1 MDNKEL
7 EKLFQ
12 ETLGDHGETPDPRV
26 WNRIRSSLDEKK
38 PKRVIPIWWRL
49 GAAAAA
55 LAGVLFLVNPWGET
69 GSSTPAVTEI
79 ETNQEGVNPVKNENF
94 QLKKPLEKPVQ
105 GEAIADQDIEKSE
118 VLEEDTGSGI
128 DSSSNPSRASGDK
141 EFKSTGN
148 RSLVSDERAGSSE
161 EQEEKPGII
170 PLNRSSEVAETET
183 TSDKS
188 LSNSQ
193 GQRTSAEL
201 GNRIPQEVAATQLP
215 EESPSDVA
223 ALPPNAV
230 DAKTEETLNTNTSE
244 KDKKSIFEVVEAQEA
259 LAETTDNGGKWM
271 VGPSLA
277 PVYFD
282 SFGDGSPIASN
293 FVNNS
298 KSGSVN
304 MSYGLQ
310 VAYKVSRRLSI
321 RSGIHKV
328 DYGYNT
334 EEVGFT
340 SSPIA
345 QPSSL
350 IRTISYSENSK
361 SLVVHSTA
369 SGAREPQQPSAVDIT
384 APSPARQ
391 GQMVQE
397 FGYLEV
403 PVEMQYTL
411 IDKKWGLD
419 LIGGM
424 SSLFLMDNSVSLES
438 SGTTTEVGESNNMND
453 LNFSTNLGFG
463 VFYRLNPRLEL
474 NLLPMFKYQLNTF
487 SQTEGSFRPYSIGV
501 YSGLSFRF

>member
-12 ETLGDHGETPDPRV
+12 EKLGDHGETPDPRV
-26 WNRIRSSLDEKK
+26 WDRIRSSLDERK

-49 GAAAAA
+49 GAAAAI
-55 LAGVLFLVNPWGET
+55 LIGVLFLANPRGET
-69 GSSTPAVTEI
+69 GTDTPGVTET
-79 ETNQEGVNPVKNENF
+79 ETRQDSPNPVKNDDFRLEET
-94 QLKKPLEKPVQ
+94 QDKPLRAGAIAGQDNEKP
-105 GEAIADQDIEKSE
+105 GRA
-118 VLEEDTGSGI
+118 EEDSDPANEGSS
-128 DSSSNPSRASGDK
+128 DPSRAASDK
-141 EFKSTGN
+141 GFKTPGN
-148 RSLVSDERAGSSE
+148 TSAVSDSREAPSE
-161 EQEEKPGII
+161 NAAEKPGII
-170 PLNRSSEVAETET
+170 PLIKASEVARLETPPDE
-183 TSDKS
+183 S
-188 LSNSQ
+188 LANSK
-193 GQRTSAEL
+193 GERTVPDL
-201 GNRIPQEVAATQLP
+201 VNRNPQEGVAAQLA
-215 EESPSDVA
+215 EGDASDIG
-223 ALPPNAV
+223 ALPP
-230 DAKTEETLNTNTSE
+230 KTEDTKTAESLSTTIPE
-244 KDKKSIFEVVEAQEA
+244 EDKKSIFEAIEAQES
-259 LAETTDNGGKWM
+259 LAETTDEGGRWM

-282 SFGDGSPIASN
+282 SFGNGSPIAPN

-298 KSGSVN
+298 KSGTVN

-321 RSGIHKV
+321 RSGIHRV

-391 GQMVQE
+391 GEMVQE

-411 IDKKWGLD
+411 IDKKWGLN

>member
-12 ETLGDHGETPDPRV
+12 EKLGDHGETPDPKV
-26 WNRIRSSLDEKK
+26 WDRIRSSLDEKK

-49 GAAAAA
+49 GAAAAV
-55 LAGVLFLVNPWGET
+55 LAGVLFLVNPWGES
-69 GSSTPAVTEI
+69 GMDVPAVTEI
-79 ETNQEGVNPVKNENF
+79 EINQEGPNPTKNDDLR
-94 QLKKPLEKPVQ
+94 LKETLDKR
-105 GEAIADQDIEKSE
+105 GEGGAIAGQDMEKSE
-118 VLEEDTGSGI
+118 GSKD
-128 DSSSNPSRASGDK
+128 DSDPANDGSSDPSGVTGDK
-141 EFKSTGN
+141 EYKTPN
-148 RSLVSDERAGSSE
+148 RSLASDRPQIPSE
-161 EQEEKPGII
+161 NEDKQPGLI
-170 PLNRSSEVAETET
+170 PLNRASEVARTET
-183 TSDKS
+183 
-188 LSNSQ
+188 
-193 GQRTSAEL
+193 
-201 GNRIPQEVAATQLP
+201 LP
-215 EESPSDVA
+215 EESIPNSEGGRTASELVNRNSQEGVAAQLPEDDSSDIG
-223 ALPPNAV
+223 ALPPNTE
-230 DAKTEETLNTNTSE
+230 DTKTAEALTSNIPEE
-244 KDKKSIFEVVEAQEA
+244 DKKSIFEVIEAQET
-259 LAETTDNGGKWM
+259 LAETTDEGGRWM

-282 SFGDGSPIASN
+282 SFGNGSPIASN

-321 RSGIHKV
+321 RSGIHRV

-334 EEVGFT
+334 DEVGFT

-411 IDKKWGLD
+411 IDKKWGLN

-438 SGTTTEVGESNNMND
+438 SGTITEVGESNNMND

>member
-55 LAGVLFLVNPWGET
+55 LTGVLLLVNPWEET
-69 GSSTPAVTEI
+69 GTSTPSVTGI
-79 ETNQEGVNPVKNENF
+79 ETKQEGANPVKNDNL
-94 QLKKPLEKPVQ
+94 QLKEPLQKPGQ
-105 GEAIADQDIEKSE
+105 GDAIAGQNMEKSA
-118 VLEEDTGSGI
+118 VSDADSGSGNY
-128 DSSSNPSRASGDK
+128 SSSNPSQVSGDT
-141 EFKSTGN
+141 EFKSPGN
-148 RSLVSDERAGSSE
+148 KSLASDEQAPPTE
-161 EQEEKPGII
+161 KQEAKPGSI
-170 PLNRSSEVAETET
+170 PLIRSSEVADTET
-183 TSDKS
+183 PSDRS
-188 LSNSQ
+188 PLNSQ
-193 GQRTSAEL
+193 GQRTSPET
-201 GNRIPQEVAATQLP
+201 GISNPQEVAAAPLP
-215 EESPSDVA
+215 EDSSSNVA
-223 ALPPNAV
+223 ALASNTGDP
-230 DAKTEETLNTNTSE
+230 KTEETLNANTPE

-259 LAETTDNGGKWM
+259 LSETTDEGGKWM

-282 SFGDGSPIASN
+282 SFGNGSPIASN

-321 RSGIHKV
+321 RSGIHRV

-369 SGAREPQQPSAVDIT
+369 SGAREPQQPNAVDIT

-397 FGYLEV
+397 FGYLEI

-411 IDKKWGLD
+411 IDKKWGLN

>member
-12 ETLGDHGETPDPRV
+12 EKLGDHGETPDPRV
-26 WNRIRSSLDEKK
+26 WDRIRSSLDEKK

-49 GAAAAA
+49 GAAAAV
-55 LAGVLFLVNPWGET
+55 LIGVLFLVNPWGET
-69 GSSTPAVTEI
+69 DTDAPAVTEI
-79 ETNQEGVNPVKNENF
+79 ETKKEGSDPMKNDDLR
-94 QLKKPLEKPVQ
+94 LKETLDKSVR
-105 GEAIADQDIEKSE
+105 GEAIAGQDTENTEGSR
-118 VLEEDTGSGI
+118 EDSGPGN
-128 DSSSNPSRASGDK
+128 DKSSNPSRVTGDRD
-141 EFKSTGN
+141 FKTTGN
-148 RSLVSDERAGSSE
+148 KSLASDSREVPSE
-161 EQEEKPGII
+161 NEDEKPGFI
-170 PLNRSSEVAETET
+170 PLNRASAVARTET
-183 TSDKS
+183 LPDES
-188 LSNSQ
+188 LSNSKDEP
-193 GQRTSAEL
+193 TASEL
-201 GNRIPQEVAATQLP
+201 GNSTSQEGVAAQLP
-215 EESPSDVA
+215 ENTSSNLGALPSNPSDTETA
-223 ALPPNAV
+223 
-230 DAKTEETLNTNTSE
+230 DALNTNIPE
-244 KDKKSIFEVVEAQEA
+244 EDKKSIFEAIEEQETV
-259 LAETTDNGGKWM
+259 AETTDAGGRWM

-282 SFGDGSPIASN
+282 SFGNGSPIASN

-321 RSGIHKV
+321 RSGIHRV

-369 SGAREPQQPSAVDIT
+369 SGAREPQQPSAVDIS

-391 GQMVQE
+391 GSMVQE

-411 IDKKWGLD
+411 IDKKWGLN

>member
-1 MDNKEL
+1 
-7 EKLFQ
+7 
-12 ETLGDHGETPDPRV
+12 
-26 WNRIRSSLDEKK
+26 
-38 PKRVIPIWWRL
+38 
-49 GAAAAA
+49 
-55 LAGVLFLVNPWGET
+55 
-69 GSSTPAVTEI
+69 
-79 ETNQEGVNPVKNENF
+79 
-94 QLKKPLEKPVQ
+94 
-105 GEAIADQDIEKSE
+105 
-118 VLEEDTGSGI
+118 
-128 DSSSNPSRASGDK
+128 
-141 EFKSTGN
+141 
-148 RSLVSDERAGSSE
+148 
-161 EQEEKPGII
+161 
-170 PLNRSSEVAETET
+170 
-183 TSDKS
+183 
-188 LSNSQ
+188 
-193 GQRTSAEL
+193 
-201 GNRIPQEVAATQLP
+201 
-215 EESPSDVA
+215 
-223 ALPPNAV
+223 
-230 DAKTEETLNTNTSE
+230 
-244 KDKKSIFEVVEAQEA
+244 
-259 LAETTDNGGKWM
+259 
-271 VGPSLA
+271 
-277 PVYFD
+277 
-282 SFGDGSPIASN
+282 
-293 FVNNS
+293 
-298 KSGSVN
+298 

-328 DYGYNT
+328 DFGYNT

-369 SGAREPQQPSAVDIT
+369 SGAREPQQPSAVDIS

-391 GQMVQE
+391 GSMVQE
-397 FGYLEV
+397 FGYLEI

-411 IDKKWGLD
+411 IDNKWGLN

-463 VFYRLNPRLEL
+463 VFYRLNSRLEL

>member
-12 ETLGDHGETPDPRV
+12 EKLGDHGETPDPRV
-26 WNRIRSSLDEKK
+26 WDRIRSSLDEKK
-38 PKRVIPIWWRL
+38 PKRVIPVWWRF
-49 GAAAAA
+49 GAAAAV
-55 LAGVLFLVNPWGET
+55 LIGVLFLVNPWEET
-69 GSSTPAVTEI
+69 GMEAPSVTEI
-79 ETNQEGVNPVKNENF
+79 ETKQESSGPVKNDAL
-94 QLKKPLEKPVQ
+94 QLKESPDISGT
-105 GEAIADQDIEKSE
+105 GEAIAGQDVENPEVSE
-118 VLEEDTGSGI
+118 EGYGSGNER
-128 DSSSNPSRASGDK
+128 SSNPSRVNGDTD
-141 EFKSTGN
+141 FKSPGN
-148 RSLVSDERAGSSE
+148 KSLVSDGRELPSE
-161 EQEEKPGII
+161 KQEEKPGSI
-170 PLNRSSEVAETET
+170 LLSRSSEVAQTET
-183 TSDKS
+183 VLDRSPAN
-188 LSNSQ
+188 SNGES
-193 GQRTSAEL
+193 TIAEL
-201 GNRIPQEVAATQLP
+201 GNKNPQEVVAVQIPENTASDADAAPSVAENSKTAEALNTKVP
-215 EESPSDVA
+215 EE
-223 ALPPNAV
+223 
-230 DAKTEETLNTNTSE
+230 E
-244 KDKKSIFEVVEAQEA
+244 KKSIFEAIEAQET
-259 LAETTDNGGKWM
+259 LAETTDEGGRWM

-282 SFGDGSPIASN
+282 SFGNGSPIASN

-321 RSGIHKV
+321 RSGIHRV

-369 SGAREPQQPSAVDIT
+369 SGAREPQQPNAVDIT

-391 GQMVQE
+391 GAMVQE

-411 IDKKWGLD
+411 IDKKWGLNV
-419 LIGGM
+419 IGGM

>member
-12 ETLGDHGETPDPRV
+12 EKLRDHGETPDPRV

-38 PKRVIPIWWRL
+38 TRRVIPIWWRL

-55 LAGVLFLVNPWGET
+55 LAGVLFLVNPWEDISTDTPSVTDIETQDKTPVAPDNRDPKGEASFEKSVPEAAVADRDN
-69 GSSTPAVTEI
+69 GNKEVNTPASGALASDTPA
-79 ETNQEGVNPVKNENF
+79 NLPKKQE
-94 QLKKPLEKPVQ
+94 KKPDF
-105 GEAIADQDIEKSE
+105 IASD
-118 VLEEDTGSGI
+118 
-128 DSSSNPSRASGDK
+128 RASEMAQSEILSEGSANDPQEAGISADRANRIPKDAVVSKLAEDSDAEVAAVSPQTKDPQTSENPKTTDGDENK
-141 EFKSTGN
+141 ISIFEAAEAQQT
-148 RSLVSDERAGSSE
+148 
-161 EQEEKPGII
+161 
-170 PLNRSSEVAETET
+170 VAETA
-183 TSDKS
+183 DK
-188 LSNSQ
+188 
-193 GQRTSAEL
+193 
-201 GNRIPQEVAATQLP
+201 
-215 EESPSDVA
+215 
-223 ALPPNAV
+223 
-230 DAKTEETLNTNTSE
+230 
-244 KDKKSIFEVVEAQEA
+244 
-259 LAETTDNGGKWM
+259 GGKWA

-293 FVNNS
+293 FVNNT

-310 VAYKVSRRLSI
+310 VSYKVSPRLSI
-321 RSGIHKV
+321 RSGIHRV

-345 QPSSL
+345 QSSSL

-369 SGAREPQQPSAVDIT
+369 SGATEPQQPAATDIT

-411 IDKKWGLD
+411 IDKKWGLN

-424 SSLFLMDNSVSLES
+424 SSLFLMENSVSLES
-438 SGTTTEVGESNNMND
+438 SGTITEVGESNNMND

-487 SQTEGSFRPYSIGV
+487 SQTEGNFRPYSIGV

>member
-12 ETLGDHGETPDPRV
+12 EKLGDHGETPDPMV
-26 WNRIRSSLDEKK
+26 WDRIQSSLDEKK

-49 GAAAAA
+49 GAAAAV
-55 LAGVLFLVNPWGET
+55 LIGVLFLVSPWGET
-69 GSSTPAVTEI
+69 DTDAPAVTEI
-79 ETNQEGVNPVKNENF
+79 ETKKEGSNPMKNGDLR
-94 QLKKPLEKPVQ
+94 LKEALNKADE
-105 GEAIADQDIEKSE
+105 GEAIADQDTEKTAGSK
-118 VLEEDTGSGI
+118 EDSGLGN
-128 DSSSNPSRASGDK
+128 DKSSNPSGVTGDREFKTAGNKSLASGSREVPSDK
-141 EFKSTGN
+141 PEENPGYFPLS
-148 RSLVSDERAGSSE
+148 RA
-161 EQEEKPGII
+161 
-170 PLNRSSEVAETET
+170 SEVAKNEAQPNESIT
-183 TSDKS
+183 
-188 LSNSQ
+188 NSKDEP
-193 GQRTSAEL
+193 TASEL
-201 GNRIPQEVAATQLP
+201 GNSTSQEGVAVQLS
-215 EESPSDVA
+215 EDDSFDIA
-223 ALPPNAV
+223 ALPPNTE
-230 DAKTEETLNTNTSE
+230 DTKTAEAINANIAEE
-244 KDKKSIFEVVEAQEA
+244 DKKSIFEAIEAQEA
-259 LAETTDNGGKWM
+259 LAETADVGDRWM

-282 SFGDGSPIASN
+282 SFGNGSPIASN

-328 DYGYNT
+328 DFGYNT

-369 SGAREPQQPSAVDIT
+369 SGAREPQQPSAVDIS

-391 GQMVQE
+391 GSMVQE
-397 FGYLEV
+397 FGYLEI

-411 IDKKWGLD
+411 IDNKWGLN

-463 VFYRLNPRLEL
+463 VFYRLNSRLEL